1 MNNDVVI
8 EILLHLPVRSLFIFR
23 SVCKFWCDVI
33 DSTRFQE
40 LHTELHINNN
50 NGNDKADDALYLQ
63 FTLPDE
69 IGILKLSTKL
79 LDNGKS
85 LESHDFPSFNM
96 KRYRTDDPNRRLKV
110 AGAIK
115 GLICI
120 NTSSEENIPSIVI
133 CNPFLDQLKILPLPH
148 RPSCQSC
155 GRTLCYQQVGVGFDE
170 DYKVQ
175 AYLYSRRMNSWRKL
189 AFDQELY
196 IHGPIKSLCK
206 NGSFAH
212 WIGWRR
218 DSRFVILS
226 FDMKNEV
233 FLTFKISGH
242 VLKSFYMYLEVL
254 AKDECSFVLFGLYSS
269 LVVMVYESR
278 FEGSELIWTRVM
290 NVEQRVLR
298 DMPLWRSNDFAVFK
312 KRDCVVWWLLDFIK
326 ERVFLL
332 YDCRAREFIAR
343 LELPETSAIVEYEG
357 SFISP

>member
-1 MNNDVVI
+1 MKEEEKVQK
-8 EILLHLPVRSLFIFR
+8 EIAA
-23 SVCKFWCDVI
+23 
-33 DSTRFQE
+33 E

-50 NGNDKADDALYLQ
+50 NDNDKSDDAVYLQ

-85 LESHDFPSFNM
+85 LKLHDFPSFN
-96 KRYRTDDPNRRLKV
+96 KKHYRTADPNRRLKV
-110 AGAIK
+110 AGAVK

-120 NTSSEENIPSIVI
+120 NISSEVHIPSIVI

-148 RPSCQSC
+148 RPPCQSC
-155 GRTLCYQQVGVGFDE
+155 GRALCYQQVGVGFDE
-170 DYKVQ
+170 DYKVVQLLMCYSWMCCKQ

-196 IHGPIKSLCK
+196 INSPIKSLCK

-218 DSRFVILS
+218 VSEFVILC

-233 FLTFKISGH
+233 FLTFTIS
-242 VLKSFYMYLEVL
+242 
-254 AKDECSFVLFGLYSS
+254 
-269 LVVMVYESR
+269 
-278 FEGSELIWTRVM
+278 GSELIWTRIM
-290 NVEQRVLR
+290 NVERVLR
-298 DMPLWRSNDFAVFK
+298 DMPLWRSDDFVVFK
-312 KRDCVVWWLLDFIK
+312 KRDCVVWWLLDFIE
-326 ERVFLL
+326 ERVLLLL

-343 LELPETSAIVEYEG
+343 LELPETSTIVEYEG
-357 SFISP
+357 SSFHLKGA